1 MTVLSRR
8 EAGDNARAGL
18 DEQADKQTDK
28 TDASRQD
35 GPGRTPPSR
44 RTRLP
49 GRVRLGEGGRRWAP
63 GRARTCET
71 QASHSAQV
79 RAGGGSVAGR
89 APCAPAW
96 TRWRCSPP
104 RWLVSRSGRQL
115 PRRGSAWRGA
125 PSSDAAAVTS
135 GRAVAAACTVVGLG
149 AMTSGCSDRAGQ
161 EWGGPSRCDD
171 RRWARTAATICEW
184 RLCSPEA
191 GRAVGGRSA
200 ISYCPEGS

>member
-1 MTVLSRR
+1 MKTAATDSEKMPLRIASKSHKNCHARWHGWSTAQVGRGRR
-8 EAGDNARAGL
+8 EGGPGRTSGQTDRQDGH
-18 DEQADKQTDK
+18 KQTDK

-71 QASHSAQV
+71 QASHSAQE

-89 APCAPAW
+89 APGAPAW

-125 PSSDAAAVTS
+125 PSSDAAAVTP

-149 AMTSGCSDRAGQ
+149 AMTSGCGDRAGQ
-161 EWGGPSRCDD
+161 E
-171 RRWARTAATICEW
+171 
-184 RLCSPEA
+184 
-191 GRAVGGRSA
+191 
-200 ISYCPEGS
+200 